1 MTENKTKQ
9 KSWVSE
15 LNQSETDIKR
25 KEKYNKLFKYFSI
38 GIASIFLIGGAL
50 FIGNFKL
57 KSIQPEIEIADINV
71 DTSNSRELEVEQKVK
86 KNIEKKSKQIIETKE
101 VIVVET
107 SNNIVALKKIET
119 QNLNTI
125 EKPQGRNGKY
135 ITYYDNGNKWVEL
148 FFVNG
153 LREGTQYSWHKNGK
167 IKSELNYA
175 NGKKNGSQKW
185 WKKDGKILNH
195 KFYENGEWVK
205 SE

>member
-9 KSWVSE
+9 NSWVSE

-25 KEKYNKLFKYFSI
+25 KEKYNSFFKYFSI
-38 GIASIFLIGGAL
+38 GIASILLIVGGL
-50 FIGNFKL
+50 YIGNSKFKTIPS
-57 KSIQPEIEIADINV
+57 KVEIAEINV
-71 DTSNSRELEVEQKVK
+71 DSSYNEKIEVEEKVK
-86 KNIEKKSKQIIETKE
+86 TNNEKKSKQIIETKKVKVDE
-101 VIVVET
+101 ESI
-107 SNNIVALKKIET
+107 NIIALKEIKT
-119 QNLNTI
+119 QNLNSI

-175 NGKKNGSQKW
+175 NGKKHGSQKW

-195 KFYENGEWVK
+195 KFYEEGEWVK
-205 SE
+205 SD

>member
-25 KEKYNKLFKYFSI
+25 KVKYNKLFKYFSI
-38 GIASIFLIGGAL
+38 GIASIFLIGVVL
-50 FIGNFKL
+50 YIGKSKL
-57 KSIQPEIEIADINV
+57 KTIPPKIKIADINV
-71 DTSNSRELEVEQKVK
+71 DSSHIEELEVEQKVK
-86 KNIEKKSKQIIETKE
+86 KNNEKKSKQIIETKE
-101 VIVVET
+101 VKVIEK
-107 SNNIVALKKIET
+107 SINIIAPKDIKT
-119 QNLNTI
+119 QNLNSI

-195 KFYENGEWVK
+195 KFYEEGEWVK